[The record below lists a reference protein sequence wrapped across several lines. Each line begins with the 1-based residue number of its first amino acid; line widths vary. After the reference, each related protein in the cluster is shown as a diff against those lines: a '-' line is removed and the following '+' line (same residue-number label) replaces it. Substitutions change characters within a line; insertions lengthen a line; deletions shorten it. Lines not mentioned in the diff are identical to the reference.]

1 VAEMTELSTKTLRLM
16 SIAAIIN
23 CALAALGVTISCYVY
38 FYVPHPLEV
47 HAIGK
52 YGEVVSSTAMY
63 VFIWPVFQV
72 WGFVVL
78 VFGRWRAAH
87 PNSLDNLDLWKR
99 FPRRASK
106 EQASKAGA
114 FAIVAIELILFVATA
129 YRAVVVATLAA

>member
-1 VAEMTELSTKTLRLM
+1 VAETTELSIKTLRLM
-16 SIAAIIN
+16 SVAAIVN

-38 FYVPHPLEV
+38 FYVPHPLDV
-47 HAIGK
+47 HTIGK

-63 VFIWPVFQV
+63 IFVLPVFQV
-72 WGFVVL
+72 WMFVV
-78 VFGRWRAAH
+78 VVVGQWRAARPH
-87 PNSLDNLDLWKR
+87 SLDNLDLWKR

-114 FAIVAIELILFVATA
+114 FAIVAIELVLLVATA